1 MKRLKILLRLERW
14 RLSLDK
20 VGIKPGDKILNKG
33 IIRIQK
39 LIDELTRE
47 MNDLKARV
55 TKLES

>member
-1 MKRLKILLRLERW
+1 M
-14 RLSLDK
+14 DK
-20 VGIKPGDKILNKG
+20 VGIKPGDKVLNKG

-55 TKLES
+55 TTLESGLTALTARVTELES

>member
-1 MKRLKILLRLERW
+1 MLHQLSLLKYENW

-20 VGIKPGDKILNKG
+20 VGIKPGDKVLNKG

>member
-1 MKRLKILLRLERW
+1 MQHLKILLRLENW

-20 VGIKPGDKILNKG
+20 VGIKPGDKVLNKG
-33 IIRIQK
+33 IVRIQK

-47 MNDLKARV
+47 MNALKARV

>member
-1 MKRLKILLRLERW
+1 M
-14 RLSLDK
+14 DK

-33 IIRIQK
+33 IFRIQK

>member
-1 MKRLKILLRLERW
+1 MLHQLSLLKYENW

>member
-1 MKRLKILLRLERW
+1 LA
-14 RLSLDK
+14 K
-20 VGIKPGDKILNKG
+20 VGVKPQSRIIDKG

-55 TKLES
+55 KKLES

>member
-1 MKRLKILLRLERW
+1 MQHLKILLRLERW

-20 VGIKPGDKILNKG
+20 IGIKPDSKVANKG
-33 IIRIQK
+33 IVRIQK

-47 MNDLKARV
+47 MNALKARV

>member
-1 MKRLKILLRLERW
+1 MA
-14 RLSLDK
+14 K
-20 VGIKPGDKILNKG
+20 VGVKHQSRIMDKG

-47 MNDLKARV
+47 MNALKARV